1 MPGPPRRFT
10 AHPAVLVSALTAVV
24 GLSALLLTQ
33 WPAAA
38 PPVAGRVSAPS
49 ESQPAADSEST
60 RQGRWQP
67 SRHALKV
74 VEDHWV
80 RLPSGPADGRVF
92 SIELWTGRE
101 YLIWGGE
108 KPSEVTFHD
117 SGAAYEPATGRW
129 RRLADGPLGP
139 RSEHVAVWS
148 GEEVLVC
155 CGRVESGLAGAAAYD
170 PASDTWRR
178 IADPPVDAVEFLT
191 AVWTGRQMLVTG
203 GVLQGGSRASH
214 ETVAYDPATD
224 RWSVLAPAPTV
235 IERQGQAVWTGD
247 RMLVLTSG
255 LSGGA
260 LLSYDPVTNTWLRL
274 PAVPDRLK
282 SELGSLVWTGSE
294 AIVWGVDISDDG
306 NAIGARF
313 DPDDNRWRPMA
324 DDPLPRFNWFE
335 GTPGSQ
341 AAVWTGREMLV
352 WAGALS
358 GGNAAT
364 TAVLGYEPSRDRW
377 RSLPRA
383 PLTAYQPEMMA
394 TGDMLLVGTA
404 PLLAVDPG

>member
-1 MPGPPRRFT
+1 M
-10 AHPAVLVSALTAVV
+10 
-24 GLSALLLTQ
+24 
-33 WPAAA
+33 
-38 PPVAGRVSAPS
+38 
-49 ESQPAADSEST
+49 
-60 RQGRWQP
+60 
-67 SRHALKV
+67 
-74 VEDHWV
+74 
-80 RLPSGPADGRVF
+80 
-92 SIELWTGRE
+92 
-101 YLIWGGE
+101 
-108 KPSEVTFHD
+108 
-117 SGAAYEPATGRW
+117 
-129 RRLADGPLGP
+129 
-139 RSEHVAVWS
+139 
-148 GEEVLVC
+148 C

-203 GVLQGGSRASH
+203 GVLRGGSRASH